1 MFFQDIRFESSCVC
15 RNFRGDLRTYPQ
27 NIWRNMITVKFVS
40 QDKVTKQ
47 LMKSEAVY
55 FKELNFLVEDLI
67 KTNREMIQSRMVNC
81 RVFALIENEEDS
93 NDNLFT

>member
-1 MFFQDIRFESSCVC
+1 
-15 RNFRGDLRTYPQ
+15 
-27 NIWRNMITVKFVS
+27 MITVKFVS